1 MKQEVS
7 AMPFFNG
14 KVRTRCVER
23 KENLKIDSSMIGME
37 SARRYQSSS
46 TRASR
51 FSVMDYA
58 QAKAQ
63 MEAHAQTEGGVAGE
77 GTGQEPEESQMISRD
92 GNAVYAWTDLEA
104 LQQKLGRVS
113 ANKVSLRE
121 QGSTVESFR
130 QLSLKFIFNLMFG
143 SERTRSI
150 FGDDSGVISDG
161 GLSQGENT
169 SLSEGGLMSS
179 KVLVYSRQ
187 ISFYEKEET
196 SFSATGC
203 VKTADGREIS
213 FNVDVAMSREFQMQY
228 EEEFGFA
235 SIQTCDPLV
244 LNFDGDVADIT
255 DQSFYFDLDQDGEK
269 DLINKLGSGSGYLAL
284 DLDGNGTIDDGSEL
298 FGTKSGDGFR
308 DLSAYDEDG
317 NGWIDENDSIW
328 SKLQIWCK
336 TPTEDKL
343 YTLAEKGVGAIC
355 LSNASTEFSVQKEGQ
370 TGGIIRKTG
379 VFLYESGVAG
389 TVQHVDMVKQYLA

>member
-1 MKQEVS
+1 M
-7 AMPFFNG
+7 
-14 KVRTRCVER
+14 
-23 KENLKIDSSMIGME
+23 KIDSSMIGME

-63 MEAHAQTEGGVAGE
+63 MGAHAETEDGVAQGDGSNQE
-77 GTGQEPEESQMISRD
+77 LADGQLMKQD
-92 GNAVYAWTDLEA
+92 GNAVYAWTDLET

-130 QLSLKFIFNLMFG
+130 QLSIRFIFNLMFG
-143 SERTRSI
+143 REKTRSI
-150 FGDDSGVISDG
+150 FGDDSAVTNTEGASMVTDD
-161 GLSQGENT
+161 SQASG
-169 SLSEGGLMSS
+169 SGMLKG

-213 FNVDVAMSREFQMQY
+213 FNVDVSMSREFAVTY
-228 EEEFGFA
+228 EEEFGYA
-235 SIQTCDPLV
+235 SIQACDPLV
-244 LNFDGDVADIT
+244 LNFDGNVADIT

-269 DLINKLGSGSGYLAL
+269 DLIRKLGKESGYLAL
-284 DLDGNGTIDDGSEL
+284 DKNGNGIIDDGSEL
-298 FGTKSGDGFR
+298 FGTKSGDGFK
-308 DLSAYDEDG
+308 DLAAYDEDG

-336 TPTEDKL
+336 SPTDDVLYKL
-343 YTLAEKGVGAIC
+343 ADKGVGAIC
-355 LSNASTEFSVQKEGQ
+355 LSNASTDFSVQSKGQ
-370 TGGIIRKTG
+370 TGGIIRKSG
-379 VFLYESGVAG
+379 VFLYESGQAG
-389 TVQHVDMVKQYLA
+389 TIQHVDMVKQYLA

>member
-1 MKQEVS
+1 M
-7 AMPFFNG
+7 
-14 KVRTRCVER
+14 
-23 KENLKIDSSMIGME
+23 KIDSSMLGME

-58 QAKAQ
+58 EAKAQ
-63 MEAHAQTEGGVAGE
+63 FEAYAGSGDGISQQEGSNQDTSGE
-77 GTGQEPEESQMISRD
+77 QLAKED

-113 ANKVSLRE
+113 ANKVSIRE
-121 QGSTVESFR
+121 QGSAIESFR
-130 QLSLKFIFNLMFG
+130 QLSIRFIFNLMFG
-143 SERTRSI
+143 REKTRSI
-150 FGDDSGVISDG
+150 FGDDSGVTSAG
-161 GLSQGENT
+161 GAINGTLESAASGSMMQG
-169 SLSEGGLMSS
+169 

-213 FNVDVAMSREFQMQY
+213 FNVDVSMSREFAATY

-235 SIQTCDPLV
+235 SISACDPLV
-244 LNFDGDVADIT
+244 LNFDGNVADIT

-269 DLINKLGSGSGYLAL
+269 DLIRKLSNDSGYLAL
-284 DLDGNGTIDDGSEL
+284 DLNGNGIIDDGSEL
-298 FGTKSGDGFR
+298 FGTKSGDGFK
-308 DLSAYDEDG
+308 DLAAYDEDG
-317 NGWIDENDSIW
+317 NGWIDESDSIW

-336 TPTEDKL
+336 SATDDVL
-343 YTLAEKGVGAIC
+343 YTLADKGVGAIC
-355 LSNASTEFSVQKEGQ
+355 LSNAETDFSLQKAGEV
-370 TGGIIRKTG
+370 GGIVRKSG
-379 VFLYESGVAG
+379 VFLYENGQAG
-389 TVQHVDMVKQYLA
+389 TIQHIDMVKQYLA

>member
-1 MKQEVS
+1 
-7 AMPFFNG
+7 
-14 KVRTRCVER
+14 
-23 KENLKIDSSMIGME
+23 MIGME

-51 FSVMDYA
+51 FSVMDYV
-58 QAKAQ
+58 QARTQ
-63 MEAHAQTEGGVAGE
+63 MDANAQTEGGVAG
-77 GTGQEPEESQMISRD
+77 GPDGQKQDENQLVMKD
-92 GNAVYAWTDLEA
+92 GNNVYAWTDLES
-104 LQQKLGRVS
+104 LQERFGKVS

-121 QGSTVESFR
+121 RSSTVESFR

-143 SERTRSI
+143 SERMRSV
-150 FGDDSGVISDG
+150 FGDDTVVTNESMTAEGNTLSGS
-161 GLSQGENT
+161 GLSQG
-169 SLSEGGLMSS
+169 
-179 KVLVYSRQ
+179 KVLVYSRE

-196 SFSATGC
+196 SFSALGC

-213 FNVDVAMSREFQMQY
+213 FNVDVAMSREFAATY

-235 SIQTCDPLV
+235 TLNTCDPLV

-255 DQSFYFDLDQDGEK
+255 DQTFYFDLDQDGEK

-284 DLDGNGTIDDGSEL
+284 DVNGNGTIDDGSEL

-308 DLSAYDEDG
+308 DLAAYDEDK

-328 SKLQIWCK
+328 SKLKVWFK
-336 TPTEDKL
+336 SPTDDQM
-343 YTLAEKGVGAIC
+343 YSLAGKGVGAIY
-355 LSNASTEFSVQKEGQ
+355 LGSSDTEFSVQSEGQ

-379 VFLYESGVAG
+379 IFLYENGQTG
-389 TVQHVDMVKQYLA
+389 TLQHVDMVKQYLA